1 MPRLIDTHIENRMRV
16 QPNHANNYETA
27 HGGIVMKWMDEVGA
41 MSAMRFAGE
50 TCVTAGVDDLSFLRP
65 IPVGDTTL
73 IEAYVFDAGR
83 TSVRVRLSAAR
94 ENPRTGESEATTDSC
109 FTYVA
114 IDEDGTPTAVPEL
127 QIESE
132 EEDRLRA
139 QACEIE
145 SSPE

>member
-1 MPRLIDTHIENRMRV
+1 MPRLVDTHIENRMRV

-65 IPVGDTTL
+65 VPVGDTTL

-94 ENPRTGESEATTDSC
+94 ENPRTGETEATTDSC
-109 FTYVA
+109 FTFVA
-114 IDEDGTPTAVPEL
+114 IDEDGKPTAVPEL
-127 QIESE
+127 RVETE
-132 EEDRLRA
+132 AGERLQREA
-139 QACEIE
+139 REIE
-145 SSPE
+145 SSSE

>member
-1 MPRLIDTHIENRMRV
+1 
-16 QPNHANNYETA
+16 
-27 HGGIVMKWMDEVGA
+27 